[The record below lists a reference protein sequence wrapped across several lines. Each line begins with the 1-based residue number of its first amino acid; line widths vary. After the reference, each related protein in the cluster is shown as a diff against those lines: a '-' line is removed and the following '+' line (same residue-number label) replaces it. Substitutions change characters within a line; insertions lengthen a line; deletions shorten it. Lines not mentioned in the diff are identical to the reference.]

1 MQTDASGEPQPKSG
15 GALAGI
21 RVVDLSRVLAGP
33 LAAQILSDHG
43 AEVIKVEPP
52 QGDETRTLGPPFI
65 DESAAYFHALNRNK
79 RGLALDLTKAAAH
92 EVLFR
97 LLENADIL
105 IENFL
110 PGTMEGWGIGFDA
123 VLAKK
128 FPRLIYCR
136 ISGFGMDGPLGGLPG
151 YDAVLQA
158 QCGLMSVNGH
168 PDTGT
173 TRIGIAMVDISTGMS
188 SVIGILLA
196 LAERNR
202 SGRGQLVDLSL
213 YDVGLS
219 LLIPHAANWIASN
232 RVPKLSG
239 SGHANLAPY
248 DKYRT
253 TDGEVFLGVVNDGQF
268 RKLCRAMGRDELG
281 NDSKFRTNPDRV
293 ANRDVLRKEI
303 EAMLAGRQSTE
314 LCASLMAIGVPAG
327 PVNSVPEAMM
337 HPQTTERG
345 MAVELD
351 GYRGIGIPARLSRTP
366 GAPRRRPP
374 KFAEHTHAVLAEA
387 GYSTDEIS
395 RLVASGAVLEKPRR

>member
-1 MQTDASGEPQPKSG
+1 MPDDVGQVPRPKTS
-15 GALAGI
+15 GALAGT

-33 LAAQILSDHG
+33 LATQMLSDHG

-52 QGDETRTLGPPFI
+52 QGDETRTLGPPFV
-65 DESAAYFHALNRNK
+65 DESAAYYHALNRNK
-79 RGLALDLTKAAAH
+79 RGIALDLTKPEAR

-97 LLENADIL
+97 LLEGADIL
-105 IENFL
+105 VENFL
-110 PGTMEGWGIGFDA
+110 PGTMESWGLGYDA
-123 VLAKK
+123 VLSKK

-173 TRIGIAMVDISTGMS
+173 TRVGIALVDITTGMS
-188 SVIGILLA
+188 STIGILLA

-219 LLIPHAANWIASN
+219 LLIPHAANWFASN
-232 RVPKLSG
+232 RAPKLSG

-253 TDGEVFLGVVNDGQF
+253 TDGEIFLGVVNDGQF
-268 RKLCRAMGRDELG
+268 RKLCQAIGRDDLG
-281 NDSKFRTNPDRV
+281 NDERFRANRDRV

-303 EAMLAGRQSTE
+303 ETMLAGRQSAE
-314 LCASLMAIGVPAG
+314 LCRSLMAIGVPAG
-327 PVNSVPEAMM
+327 PVNTVPEAMA
-337 HPQTTERG
+337 HPQTVQRN
-345 MAVELD
+345 MSVEID
-351 GYRGIGIPARLSRTP
+351 GYRGIGVPARLSRTP
-366 GAPRRRPP
+366 GAIQRRPP
-374 KFAEHTHAVLAEA
+374 KFAEHTHTVLAEA
-387 GYSTDEIS
+387 GYSQDEIG
-395 RLVASGAVLEKPRR
+395 RLIAAGAVLEKPRK